1 MTSANKR
8 KGDEAELRAAAL
20 LSELTGFNVKRKL
33 GAGRAEDTGDIY
45 GVPDH
50 AIQVADWR
58 DVLRAVW
65 EKPIAAEQQRVNGN
79 FGYAASM
86 IWLPRRGF
94 RVVLTPEQWNA
105 YQISTQERDHER

>member
-1 MTSANKR
+1 MTNANKR
-8 KGDEAELRAAAL
+8 KGDRAELEAAAL
-20 LSELTGFNVKRKL
+20 LSELTGFTVRRKL

-50 AIQVADWR
+50 AIQVADWK

-65 EKPIAAEQQRVNGN
+65 EKPIAAEQQRIHGDL
-79 FGYAASM
+79 GYAASM

-94 RVVLTPEQWNA
+94 RVVLTLEQWNA
-105 YQISTQERDHER
+105 YQIATQEGGK